1 MVGGHMISKAT
12 AQAMYDYYTN
22 LITKLTDAKLKLLDG
37 GVKSY
42 AIDDR
47 SLTRFDLDKLTA
59 EIDDAVRK
67 QAEYDAILHGRS
79 PRKAVGVVPRDF

>member
-1 MVGGHMISKAT
+1 MISKAT
-12 AQAMYDYYTN
+12 AKAMYEYYTK
-22 LITKLTDAKLKLLDG
+22 LIDKLTDAKLKLLDG

-42 AIDDR
+42 TIDDR

-67 QAEYDAILHGRS
+67 QAEYDAILNGRS

>member
-1 MVGGHMISKAT
+1 MISKAT
-12 AQAMYDYYTN
+12 AKAMYEYYTK
-22 LITKLTDAKLKLLDG
+22 LIEKLTDAKLKLLDG

-42 AIDDR
+42 TIDDR

-67 QAEYDAILHGRS
+67 QAEYDAILNGRS
-79 PRKAVGVVPRDF
+79 LRKAVGVVPRDY

>member
-1 MVGGHMISKAT
+1 MISKAT
-12 AQAMYDYYTN
+12 AKAMYDYYTK
-22 LITKLTDAKLKLLDG
+22 LIEKLMDAKLKLLDG

-42 AIDDR
+42 TIDDR

-67 QAEYDAILHGRS
+67 QAEYDAILNGRS